1 MFEDS
6 RSVDDVQDELDILG
20 VQSGDVR
27 AFRGL
32 VDRWQVPLLRYASR
46 LTGDRESAQ
55 DVVQEHASSLRH
67 ENRPPRSLSHSPTS
81 ARQGLFP

>member
-55 DVVQEHASSLRH
+55 DVVQEAWLSAAKGIGRLRDPADSHAS
-67 ENRPPRSLSHSPTS
+67 
-81 ARQGLFP
+81 